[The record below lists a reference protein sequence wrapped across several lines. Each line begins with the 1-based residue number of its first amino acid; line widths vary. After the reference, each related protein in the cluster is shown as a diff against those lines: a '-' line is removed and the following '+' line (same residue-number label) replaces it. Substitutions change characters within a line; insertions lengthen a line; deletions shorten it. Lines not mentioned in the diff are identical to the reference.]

1 MQFHIF
7 IIELQYQY
15 LNYITEVVYQYC
27 TVLRS
32 PSTGDPRFIMWGCT
46 VWKKSMRVPESVC
59 LESKSKTNPSCV
71 ETEIKTYD
79 RIDNRWTIGFIQNFM
94 IQFDFFF
101 INPTVSEANMV
112 DTCKH
117 FEIRSGSVRSLS
129 HLPVFVIEHL
139 CRNTKQ
145 IK

>member
-79 RIDNRWTIGFIQNFM
+79 RIDNRWTIGFI
-94 IQFDFFF
+94 
-101 INPTVSEANMV
+101 
-112 DTCKH
+112 
-117 FEIRSGSVRSLS
+117 
-129 HLPVFVIEHL
+129 
-139 CRNTKQ
+139 
-145 IK
+145 